1 MVLATTTSC
10 ISSCPFEFRKTL
22 QLERL
27 WLTDFRSYR
36 SAEIEFSPGVTA
48 LLGQNGRGKTNV
60 IEAISYVTTLNSF
73 RGAPNDAMVHT
84 EAQQAIVRA
93 QGSRENRSLLIESEI
108 SRTGRGRAFLN
119 KQRVTKRRD
128 LFEAL
133 RVSVFSPDDLELVKE
148 GPQLRRDY
156 LDSTLVAQ
164 RPALD
169 TLRSEYERILKQ
181 RNALLRQA
189 NGRRSEDI
197 EITLSVWDEKLTQT
211 GEALANARQQLLNVL
226 LPYVQKAYD
235 DVAQQHVEI
244 NIIYDAPWQ
253 HVGLQKAIEEK
264 RDEEF
269 RRGIS
274 LVGPHRDDVSIL
286 LAGLLSRTQA
296 SQGEQRSIALAL
308 RLAAHRLVADTIGS
322 PPILLLDDVFSEL
335 DPVRSAALLH
345 HLPAGQTILTSATGL
360 PEGSSADLV
369 LSVTPGAVS
378 PT

>member
-1 MVLATTTSC
+1 MPTSC
-10 ISSCPFEFRKTL
+10 ISLCPFEFHKTL
-22 QLERL
+22 QLDRL

-60 IEAISYVTTLNSF
+60 IEAISYVTTLSSF
-73 RGAPNDAMVHT
+73 RGAPNEAMVHT
-84 EAQQAIVRA
+84 DAQQAIVRA
-93 QGSRENRSLLIESEI
+93 QGTRGNRSLLIESEI

-119 KQRVTKRRD
+119 KQRITKRRD
-128 LFEAL
+128 LFDAL

-156 LDSTLVAQ
+156 LDSTLIAQ

-169 TLRSEYERILKQ
+169 SLRSDYERVLKQ

-189 NGRRSEDI
+189 NGRRTAEID
-197 EITLSVWDEKLTQT
+197 ITLAVWDDKLTQT
-211 GEALANARQQLLNVL
+211 GEALAAARQQLLQTL
-226 LPYVQKAYD
+226 IPYVQTAYD
-235 DVAQQHVEI
+235 DVAQQHVAI
-244 NIIYDAPWQ
+244 NIVYEASWQ
-253 HVGLQKAIEEK
+253 ATGLQQALEEK
-264 RDEEF
+264 RNEEF
-269 RRGIS
+269 RRGVS

-286 LAGLLSRTQA
+286 LNGLNSRTQA

-322 PPILLLDDVFSEL
+322 APILLLDDVFSEL

-360 PEGSSADLV
+360 PEGSTADLV
-369 LSVTPGAVS
+369 LSVTPGVVS